1 MGVGR
6 HIQKEER
13 QEGRADREGQGQG
26 QEDGRQRHIRDEVG
40 DQREYR
46 SDRYRNRTYLPE
58 FRDNFEQIKDCI

>member
-1 MGVGR
+1 MGRRV
-6 HIQKEER
+6 QKEER

-46 SDRYRNRTYLPE
+46 SDRYRNRNLLSG
-58 FRDNFEQIKDCI
+58 F